1 MGIDPI
7 ARVGRYGGGRVRS
20 RAREARAS
28 HRAREMTFSRVVSA
42 CTQGTHA
49 NVHNRY
55 ALPLWVSHRDD
66 LEIIKRHEKLDMSGP
81 SCCML

>member
-49 NVHNRY
+49 NVQQICPTMV
-55 ALPLWVSHRDD
+55 PLCGYHTEMIW
-66 LEIIKRHEKLDMSGP
+66 K
-81 SCCML
+81 